1 MALNARD
8 WLTDEE
14 ESCGSED
21 AVLQKDVEKSMDKI
35 YEQRGSFKQ
44 NDDFDYNLKE
54 ILAICGAHNEY
65 RRLGE
70 FNTHGTY

>member
-14 ESCGSED
+14 ESCGNED

-54 ILAICGAHNEY
+54 ILAICGAHNE
-65 RRLGE
+65 
-70 FNTHGTY
+70 